1 MLMEKLK
8 VPSLSIEGD
17 IVDLRLFNPEDALAK
32 AEPFEKTMEHYRKMR
47 KQAGSDW

>member
-32 AEPFEKTMEHYRKMR
+32 AEPFEETMEHYRKMR
-47 KQAGSDW
+47 KQEGFNW

>member
-32 AEPFEKTMEHYRKMR
+32 AEPFEETMKYYRKMR
-47 KQAGSDW
+47 KQAGDDW